1 MFVIVTADIH
11 SHSGYSGGVGK
22 IDFFRLTKNLTKKG
36 INIFSSG
43 DILHKKWRETLR
55 DSLQELE
62 AGLFVFKDSE
72 ENSGQGNS
80 AGFIDK
86 FQDKILFDSESKLSG
101 SETVRQKLDLFEQS
115 SLNRPRIILQ
125 TEIVAS
131 VPYIFDAKKR
141 KSAHLI
147 LLFPDFEIVEKV
159 YKIFENKGV
168 KLNIGRPFIRFSSI
182 SECENFFGNLCL
194 QFGDLEV
201 IPAHIFTP
209 DGIFGGENPID
220 RFEDFFGDFKDKI
233 RCIESGLS
241 ADPLMIAKVPFLRN
255 LTVISNSDAHSEGLN
270 RVGREF
276 FALNLDYLD
285 YHNFINAIRTR
296 KVAFSVEFRPEHGR
310 YFHTGHSEKRHNN
323 GENIHFIAEDVPEDL
338 ICPICGK
345 KMTAGVEYRVF
356 QLSGKNKKNEI
367 EKMDNPQKFFYS
379 IPLAD
384 IIAASLKIKSDSKK
398 VLNYYEKII
407 NKIGF
412 ESSIFLKS
420 DEQIKA
426 LITDIDIPDRLKD
439 DILRVKNGK
448 FCFDPQ
454 GFDGE
459 YGRLKMI

>member
-1 MFVIVTADIH
+1 MIVTADIH

-22 IDFFRLTKNLTKKG
+22 IDFFRLTRNLTKKG

-62 AGLFVFKDSE
+62 AGLFIFKDAE

-80 AGFIDK
+80 DGFVDK
-86 FQDKILFDSESKLSG
+86 FQDKILFDSESKLSR
-101 SETVRQKLDLFEQS
+101 SETVKQKLDLFEQS

-141 KSAHLI
+141 KSVHII
-147 LLFPDFEIVEKV
+147 LLFPNFEVVETV

-194 QFGDLEV
+194 QFADLEV

-209 DGIFGGENPID
+209 DGIFGGENPIGG
-220 RFEDFFGDFKDKI
+220 FEDFFGDFKDKI

-241 ADPLMIAKVPFLRN
+241 ADPSMIAKVPFLRN

-276 FALNLDYLD
+276 FVLNLDHLD
-285 YHNFINAIRTR
+285 YQSFINAIRTR
-296 KVAFSVEFRPEHGR
+296 KIAFSVEFRPEHGR
-310 YFHTGHSEKRHNN
+310 YFQTGHSEKRHKN
-323 GENIHFIAEDVPEDL
+323 GEDIHFMAEDVPEDL

-345 KMTAGVEYRVF
+345 KMIAGVEYRVF
-356 QLSGKNKKNEI
+356 QLSDKNRKYDI
-367 EKMDNPQKFFYS
+367 EKMSSPQKFFYA

-384 IIAASLKIKSDSKK
+384 IIASSIKIKSDSKK

-412 ESSIFLKS
+412 ESSIFIRS
-420 DEQIKA
+420 ENEIKK
-426 LITDIDIPDRLKD
+426 LLSYIDIPDRLKD

-448 FCFDPQ
+448 FCFDPP
-454 GFDGE
+454 GYDGE